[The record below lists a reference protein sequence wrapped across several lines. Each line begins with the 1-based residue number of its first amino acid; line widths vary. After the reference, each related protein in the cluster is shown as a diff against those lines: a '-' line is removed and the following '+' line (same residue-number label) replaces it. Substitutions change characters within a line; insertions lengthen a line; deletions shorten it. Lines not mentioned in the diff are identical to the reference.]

1 MPANPHPVAAR
12 FLSVADLDP
21 RGIRHLL
28 ERSLALKAGRAPAA
42 GSALPDEQ
50 PLAGRAVALVFQ
62 KPSLR
67 TRVSFEVGIARLGA
81 TPVVLV
87 GEEVG
92 LGSREAPRDV
102 ARTLERFTDA
112 IVARVFDHALLED
125 LASSSRVPVINALS
139 DAEHPCQALADMMAL
154 AEAWGGIDAIAGR
167 QLVYVGDGNN
177 VAASLLLAGASLGLH
192 VRVASP
198 DGYQPDP
205 LIVHRARH
213 IAEETGSRIEVV
225 TDPVE
230 AVRGADA
237 VYTDVWASM
246 GQEEQVERRR
256 EVFRSYALTRELL
269 AGAPD
274 ALVMHCLPAHRG
286 DEITS
291 EVLDGPRSIV
301 FEQAEDRM
309 WVQMALLLVLM
320 GGAAAS

>member
-1 MPANPHPVAAR
+1 
-12 FLSVADLDP
+12 
-21 RGIRHLL
+21 
-28 ERSLALKAGRAPAA
+28 
-42 GSALPDEQ
+42 
-50 PLAGRAVALVFQ
+50 
-62 KPSLR
+62 
-67 TRVSFEVGIARLGA
+67 
-81 TPVVLV
+81 
-87 GEEVG
+87 
-92 LGSREAPRDV
+92 
-102 ARTLERFTDA
+102 
-112 IVARVFDHALLED
+112 
-125 LASSSRVPVINALS
+125 
-139 DAEHPCQALADMMAL
+139 
-154 AEAWGGIDAIAGR
+154 
-167 QLVYVGDGNN
+167 
-177 VAASLLLAGASLGLH
+177 
-192 VRVASP
+192 
-198 DGYQPDP
+198 
-205 LIVHRARH
+205 
-213 IAEETGSRIEVV
+213 

-291 EVLDGPRSIV
+291 DVLDGPRSIV